1 MYADRVEGEVVGFTF
16 KAEERGFAVARLR
29 TEAGEVTAVGAL
41 AHLVEGQR
49 VVAEGQWVQDS
60 RFGRQFKVERSLV
73 EDPRTL
79 RGMERYLASTLPGV
93 GEELARRIV
102 EHFGL
107 DTLRVIQDAPE
118 RLGEVAGIRGKALER
133 IVAEAKVD
141 QAGREVMVVLRGWEL
156 SPSVCRRVIG
166 AFGADALSVVRRR
179 PYRLTEVRGIGF
191 RTADAIARAN
201 GVDRDDPDRV
211 TAAVEHL
218 LESAEDEGSCFLPE
232 GVLVERLRGLDVD
245 GRVAVAH
252 LDQLSG
258 RGLVT
263 RMDGPTEAARPVYR
277 PIMARIEASV
287 ARHLRERAG
296 GTRVEV
302 DLDPLEARLDIELSE
317 GQREAVRIAL
327 GHRVSIVTGGPGT
340 GKTTVVKVL
349 LAAARARGERWSLAA
364 PTGRAARRLAETTGQ
379 EAKTLHRLLEVQI
392 PSMEFKKG
400 EDDPLDTD
408 AVLVDEAS
416 MVDIRLMESL
426 LSALPERARLVLVG
440 DHEQLPSV
448 GPGRVLQDCLRSGA
462 IPVARLTEVYRQAR
476 DSGIV
481 KNAGRVNR
489 GELPVSGEREEGR
502 RDCFVLEREDALEL
516 RQLLLQV
523 VVDRLP
529 KRGFDPRAD
538 VQVLTPMHAGPLGT
552 AALNEVLQA
561 ALNPAGPELKVGKRV
576 YRLGDRV
583 LQTRNDYEN
592 DVFNGDVGTVVEAHP
607 ASLTVDFDGR
617 VVSFSSDAL
626 DTLELA
632 YAISIHKSQGS
643 EYPAVV
649 VVVHHA
655 HFVML
660 RRNLLYT
667 AITRAKRFVC
677 VVGSRRALVTA
688 VGRTGGDER
697 HTGLAAALGG

>member
-29 TEAGEVTAVGAL
+29 TEAGEVVIVGAL

-49 VVAEGQWVQDS
+49 LVAEGQWVQDS

-107 DTLRVIQDAPE
+107 ECLRVIQETPE
-118 RLGEVAGIRGKALER
+118 RLAEVPGIRGKTLER
-133 IVAEAKVD
+133 IQAEARVE
-141 QAGREVMVVLRGWEL
+141 QAGREVMVMLRGWEL
-156 SPSVCRRVIG
+156 SPSVCRRVIE
-166 AFGADALSVVRRR
+166 AFGADALAVVQRR
-179 PYRLTEVRGIGF
+179 PYRLTEVKGVGF
-191 RTADAIARAN
+191 RTADAIARAQ
-201 GVDRDDPDRV
+201 GVQRDDPDRV
-211 TAAVEHL
+211 AAAVQYL
-218 LESAEDEGSCFLPE
+218 LESAEEDGSCFLPE
-232 GVLVERLRGLDVD
+232 GVLVARLQELEVD
-245 GRVAVAH
+245 GRVAVAT
-252 LDQLSG
+252 LDQLAG

-263 RMDGPTEAARPVYR
+263 RMDAPTEPARPVYR
-277 PIMARIEASV
+277 PSMARTEAAV
-287 ARHLRERAG
+287 ARRLRDRAG
-296 GTRVEV
+296 GAPVAV
-302 DLDPLEARLDIELSE
+302 DLRPLEARLDIELSA
-317 GQREAVRIAL
+317 GQREAVRVAL
-327 GHRVSIVTGGPGT
+327 GHAASVITGGPGT

-349 LAAARARGERWSLAA
+349 LAAARQRGERWLLCA

-379 EAKTLHRLLEVQI
+379 EARTIHRLLEVQI

-400 EDDPLDTD
+400 EDDPLDAD

-426 LSALPERARLVLVG
+426 LAALPDRARLVLVG
-440 DHEQLPSV
+440 DHDQLPSV
-448 GPGRVLQDCLRSGA
+448 GPGRVLRDCIGSGRV
-462 IPVARLTEVYRQAR
+462 PVARLTEVYRQAQ

-481 KNAGRVNR
+481 KNAWRINH

-502 RDCFVLEREDALEL
+502 RDCFVLEREDALDL
-516 RQLLLQV
+516 RQLLVQV
-523 VVDRLP
+523 VVERLP
-529 KRGFDPRAD
+529 RHGFDPRAD

-552 AALNEVLQA
+552 VALNEALQA
-561 ALNPAGPELKVGKRV
+561 TLNPTGPELRVGKRV
-576 YRLGDRV
+576 FRLGDRV
-583 LQTRNDYEN
+583 IQTRNDYEN

-607 ASLTVDFDGR
+607 ASLTVDYDGR
-617 VVSFSSDAL
+617 RVDYPPDGL

-667 AITRAKRFVC
+667 GLTRARRFAC
-677 VVGSRRALVTA
+677 VLASHRALRTA

-697 HTGLAAALGG
+697 YTGLEGRLR